1 MKKITQILISLA
13 VLVFASCNNKN
24 GLDGKKFI
32 GFEEYH
38 PFDSYGETYQTI
50 LTFEGD
56 SVLVVKNLISIIDK
70 DTLNFK
76 KKNSSYQYKG
86 VVKKEKNNI
95 EFVAYAYK
103 CAGCSVFYSVDKKG
117 NQKKSLDKKAYKGSV
132 TKNGLNLN
140 GINFK
145 SE

>member
-1 MKKITQILISLA
+1 
-13 VLVFASCNNKN
+13 
-24 GLDGKKFI
+24 
-32 GFEEYH
+32 
-38 PFDSYGETYQTI
+38 
-50 LTFEGD
+50 
-56 SVLVVKNLISIIDK
+56 
-70 DTLNFK
+70 LNFK
-76 KKNSSYQYKG
+76 KKNTSYQYKG

-103 CAGCSVFYSVDKKG
+103 CGGCSVFYSVDKKG

>member
-1 MKKITQILISLA
+1 M
-13 VLVFASCNNKN
+13 
-24 GLDGKKFI
+24 
-32 GFEEYH
+32 
-38 PFDSYGETYQTI
+38 
-50 LTFEGD
+50 
-56 SVLVVKNLISIIDK
+56 
-70 DTLNFK
+70 NFK
-76 KKNSSYQYKG
+76 KKNTSYQYKG

-103 CAGCSVFYSVDKKG
+103 CGGCSVFYSVDKKG